1 MYTKSYVDSLP
12 VYTKSYVDSLPV
24 YTKSYVDSLTLY
36 TKSYEESLAWH
47 ITSCVDNLTLC
58 NQSNEENLTECTKSY
73 DDSTY
78 IAVLNSAKMQQSPSL
93 FSHFHGKVGLPH
105 SNFDYIKACTD
116 FLTAI
121 PSECTIYRPRFHFV
135 LQFQIVSNTV
145 TTHHLRSLFSFILCS
160 SKSF

>member
-1 MYTKSYVDSLP
+1 MYEVLRRQHY
-12 VYTKSYVDSLPV
+12 
-24 YTKSYVDSLTLY
+24 
-36 TKSYEESLAWH
+36 
-47 ITSCVDNLTLC
+47 N
-58 NQSNEENLTECTKSY
+58 
-73 DDSTY
+73 
-78 IAVLNSAKMQQSPSL
+78 IAVLNSAKMQQSQSL
-93 FSHFHGKVGLPH
+93 FSHFHGEVGLPH

-160 SKSF
+160 SKSFQIPSECMRQRPCFQNVLCSSKYRQNACFRGTLFVFSQLFQIV